1 MDVKCFYIISRWKLP
16 GGVYTDAT
24 RENWESVEIQAG
36 SSQVENADKVNSAR
50 EKLPDNLITKTK
62 LPSEYF
68 TSLHYNDNAVSA
80 AAGAAD
86 FLFVSV

>member
-1 MDVKCFYIISRWKLP
+1 M
-16 GGVYTDAT
+16 
-24 RENWESVEIQAG
+24 
-36 SSQVENADKVNSAR
+36 ENADKVNFAR

-80 AAGAAD
+80 AAAV
-86 FLFVSV
+86 FLFVSVLTLPRLFPICTCIIDAIGFNLE